1 VLLAEAKRWFE
12 KAAAAGEPSAMFRL
26 GLLYGN
32 GNGVKQDYAEAKR
45 WFEKAAAAG
54 FDTAMIE
61 LGDLYRDGLGVTKTD
76 ARTWYQK
83 AADAGNADAK
93 GRLAALPSK

>member
-1 VLLAEAKRWFE
+1 MTMVGAFYLCGIGVTKDYSEAKRWFE
-12 KAAAAGEPSAMFRL
+12 KAAAAGHA
-26 GLLYGN
+26 Y
-32 GNGVKQDYAEAKR
+32 
-45 WFEKAAAAG
+45 
-54 FDTAMIE
+54 AMIQ
-61 LGDLYRDGLGVTKTD
+61 LGGLYRDGLGVTKSVAD